1 MSTMLTSH
9 TLKRLRQSQPSISLT
24 HLELAELVDFVFL
37 LADLWH
43 LDQDAIRFHWL
54 ANLFAAGREAHGN
67 KVSRHIVVS

>member
-9 TLKRLRQSQPSISLT
+9 ALKQLRQSQPSISLS
-24 HLELAELVDFVFL
+24 HLELAELDDFVFL

-54 ANLFAAGREAHGN
+54 ANLFAAGREAHGK
-67 KVSRHIVVS
+67 KVSGHLVDS